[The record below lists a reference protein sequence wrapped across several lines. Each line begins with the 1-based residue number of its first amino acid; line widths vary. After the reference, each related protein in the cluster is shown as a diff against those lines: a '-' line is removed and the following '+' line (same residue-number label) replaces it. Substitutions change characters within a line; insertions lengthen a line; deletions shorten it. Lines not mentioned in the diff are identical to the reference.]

1 MTQKTALSRRS
12 FLKAVGAA
20 PVIIGISFIVPGCAP
35 AKDPRSF
42 LLSPAGLAPA
52 QVNGNFFKVRA
63 SRVFSIPVYT
73 KSLYCLCRCCVCSM
87 RARNTG
93 TMMPDLVL

>member
-20 PVIIGISFIVPGCAP
+20 PVIIGISFIVPGYAP

-42 LLSPAGLAPA
+42 LLLPAGLAPA
-52 QVNGNFFKVRA
+52 QVNGNFCLRFALRACSRFLFTPSLYIACVGVVYAACVRA
-63 SRVFSIPVYT
+63 ILGP
-73 KSLYCLCRCCVCSM
+73 
-87 RARNTG
+87 
-93 TMMPDLVL
+93 P